1 MYRIKR
7 FGVIRTATVVTLA
20 YVLVFAIV
28 FLPLA
33 LFSLAFAPRGAGG
46 GSLVVAGMVFFA
58 VLLLVIY
65 PIFIW
70 IFTALACLVYNLAAR
85 WVGGIEV
92 EIERPP
98 TWAPPAVQGGWP
110 QSAGPGQW
118 SPMGG
123 PGPGQPPTGPAP
135 STGQSSSSPGP
146 STPPA
151 P

>member
-7 FGVIRTATVVTLA
+7 FGVIRTATVVALA
-20 YVLVFAIV
+20 YVIVFAIL
-28 FLPLA
+28 FLPFA
-33 LFSLAFAPRGAGG
+33 LLSVAFAPRG
-46 GSLVVAGMVFFA
+46 GSLVVAGIIFFA
-58 VLLLVIY
+58 VILLVVY
-65 PIFIW
+65 PLMIW
-70 IFTALACLVYNLAAR
+70 IFTAIACLVYNLAAR

-110 QSAGPGQW
+110 QSTGPGQW

-123 PGPGQPPTGPAP
+123 PDPGQPPAGSTP
-135 STGQSSSSPGP
+135 STGQSSSPPGP
-146 STPPA
+146 WTPPA